1 MNFGEI
7 LSKIESKM
15 VSSYVN
21 GTLKEDTLNF
31 KKFVLEN
38 KNIGSLIHLYT
49 ELDKNQGLDKETADL
64 FISESVRQIEKLLS
78 QSNFDNLLKWTQSVV
93 CENQYQT
100 IDNLVYVSPTTI
112 LESVESRKILISNLV
127 QKTNVKESINLPI
140 ETIFNIAGKQLE
152 NYIQNLDESSKKD
165 LSKVLMTEDTQLSV
179 EFEDLKNKT
188 VDALRKISSDDE
200 LTQNK
205 LNETIEQV
213 SQDNY
218 SKINYVRLYNLF
230 NNLN

>member
-38 KNIGSLIHLYT
+38 KTISSLTHLYT
-49 ELDKNQGLDKETADL
+49 ELDKSQGLDKETAEL
-64 FISESVRQIEKLLS
+64 FIFESVRQIEKFLPKL
-78 QSNFDNLLKWTQSVV
+78 DLTKVAKWTQNVV
-93 CENQYQT
+93 CENQYKS
-100 IDNLVYVSPTTI
+100 IDNLVYTLPTTI
-112 LESVESRKILISNLV
+112 LESVESRKNIISTLT
-127 QKTNVKESINLPI
+127 QKPQVKESINLPI

-165 LSKVLMTEDTQLSV
+165 L
-179 EFEDLKNKT
+179 
-188 VDALRKISSDDE
+188 
-200 LTQNK
+200 
-205 LNETIEQV
+205 
-213 SQDNY
+213 
-218 SKINYVRLYNLF
+218 
-230 NNLN
+230 

>member
-1 MNFGEI
+1 M
-7 LSKIESKM
+7 
-15 VSSYVN
+15 
-21 GTLKEDTLNF
+21 
-31 KKFVLEN
+31 
-38 KNIGSLIHLYT
+38 
-49 ELDKNQGLDKETADL
+49 
-64 FISESVRQIEKLLS
+64 
-78 QSNFDNLLKWTQSVV
+78 

-112 LESVESRKILISNLV
+112 LESVESRKILISNLI

>member
-1 MNFGEI
+1 M
-7 LSKIESKM
+7 
-15 VSSYVN
+15 
-21 GTLKEDTLNF
+21 
-31 KKFVLEN
+31 
-38 KNIGSLIHLYT
+38 
-49 ELDKNQGLDKETADL
+49 DKETAEL
-64 FISESVRQIEKLLS
+64 FIFESVRQIEKFLPKL
-78 QSNFDNLLKWTQSVV
+78 DLTKVAKWTQNVV
-93 CENQYQT
+93 CENQYKS
-100 IDNLVYVSPTTI
+100 IDNLVYTLPTTI
-112 LESVESRKILISNLV
+112 LESVESRKNIISTLT
-127 QKTNVKESINLPI
+127 QKPQVKESINLPI

-165 LSKVLMTEDTQLSV
+165 LSKVLMTEDTQLTV
-179 EFEDLKNKT
+179 EFEDLKTKT

>member
-1 MNFGEI
+1 
-7 LSKIESKM
+7 L
-15 VSSYVN
+15 
-21 GTLKEDTLNF
+21 T
-31 KKFVLEN
+31 
-38 KNIGSLIHLYT
+38 HLYT
-49 ELDKNQGLDKETADL
+49 ELDKSQGLDKETAEL
-64 FISESVRQIEKLLS
+64 FISESVRQIEKFLPKL
-78 QSNFDNLLKWTQSVV
+78 DLTKVVKWTQDVV
-93 CENQYQT
+93 CENQYKS
-100 IDNLVYVSPTTI
+100 IDNLVYTLPTTI
-112 LESVESRKILISNLV
+112 LESVESRKNIISTLT
-127 QKTNVKESINLPI
+127 QKPQVKESINLPI

-165 LSKVLMTEDTQLSV
+165 LSKVLMTEDTQLTV
-179 EFEDLKNKT
+179 EFEDLKTKT